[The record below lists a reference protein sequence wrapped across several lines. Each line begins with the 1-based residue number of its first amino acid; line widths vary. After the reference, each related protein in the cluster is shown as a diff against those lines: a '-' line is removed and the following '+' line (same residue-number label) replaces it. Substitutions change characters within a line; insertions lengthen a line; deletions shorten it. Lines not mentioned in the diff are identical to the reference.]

1 MYLESTRLIIKSFTL
16 DMAYD
21 VHINS
26 LDEDNRRFVPD
37 EVFETEQDALETLEF
52 LISVYSSKEGP
63 LVYPIFL
70 KDNTNIGYVQLI
82 PLNETEF
89 EIGYHIA
96 KNYTGKGYATEAL
109 KAFLEY
115 IKEEHK
121 LEYVIGVCLKD
132 NIASSKVMEK
142 VGFVKTFDG
151 IASYQGEDR
160 PIYRYI
166 YRFN

>member
-1 MYLESTRLIIKSFTL
+1 MDVKVFT
-16 DMAYD
+16 
-21 VHINS
+21 
-26 LDEDNRRFVPD
+26 EDG
-37 EVFETEQDALETLEF
+37 ALELAEKLLKNDKDIKEELE
-52 LISVYSSKEGP
+52 
-63 LVYPIFL
+63 
-70 KDNTNIGYVQLI
+70 Q
-82 PLNETEF
+82 
-89 EIGYHIA
+89 
-96 KNYTGKGYATEAL
+96 KGYATEAL

-166 YRFN
+166 YRFI